1 MDDQLTPPMSIVRQD
16 FASAGER
23 SSEDG
28 SRIGLVLV
36 NPGPKEGDLLSADI
50 VDESTITFRRQPIS
64 STQQAEIRL
73 ELDRH
78 GKALSGDSDDAED
91 AETEDETC
99 DRNQIQD
106 TININDYLSKSKYL
120 PMTPIMGERSLG
132 YVRSEGQLKCSPLDT
147 HLYTGTRGGIDYVRT
162 TIEGLSSNRKNLGY
176 EAVSGRSINDNQHPV
191 LSDSGGGA
199 RDEASPSARLA
210 SRRERTACS
219 TDIFISV
226 RN

>member
-1 MDDQLTPPMSIVRQD
+1 MSIVRQD

-50 VDESTITFRRQPIS
+50 VDESTITFRRQPTS
-64 STQQAEIRL
+64 LTQRAEVRL

-99 DRNQIQD
+99 NKYQIQD

-120 PMTPIMGERSLG
+120 PMTPVMGKQSLG
-132 YVRSEGQLKCSPLDT
+132 YVRPEGRLKCSPSDT
-147 HLYTGTRGGIDYVRT
+147 LLFTGTRGGIDYVRT
-162 TIEGLSSNRKNLGY
+162 TIEGLPPNRENLGY
-176 EAVSGRSINDNQHPV
+176 EAVSGRSINDNQHLV
-191 LSDSGGGA
+191 LSDSDGGA
-199 RDEASPSARLA
+199 LGEASSSARLA
-210 SRRERTACS
+210 SRRERTACP
-219 TDIFISV
+219 TIRYLISI
-226 RN
+226 

>member
-1 MDDQLTPPMSIVRQD
+1 MDEPLTPPMSIVRQD

-28 SRIGLVLV
+28 
-36 NPGPKEGDLLSADI
+36 LSAGLI
-50 VDESTITFRRQPIS
+50 LANMALAENRPPSISIMDESTITFRRYPIS
-64 STQQAEIRL
+64 STQQVEARL
-73 ELDRH
+73 DLDRP
-78 GKALSGDSDDAED
+78 GGALSGDSDDADD

-99 DRNQIQD
+99 NRNQIQD

-132 YVRSEGQLKCSPLDT
+132 YVRPEGRLKRSPFDT
-147 HLYTGTRGGIDYVRT
+147 LLFTGTRGGIDYVRT
-162 TIEGLSSNRKNLGY
+162 TIEGLPPNRENLGY

-210 SRRERTACS
+210 SRRERTARP
-219 TDIFISV
+219 T
-226 RN
+226 